1 MSEHLF
7 TYGTLQP
14 DLAPDEIAHVVR
26 RLEVIGKGTVRG
38 TLFDLGSYPGAVID
52 RASPRRIAGTV
63 FRLPE
68 DSGIMRKL
76 DKYEGY
82 NPESPHTSLFI
93 RRVHPVHMT
102 NGQVLEC
109 WIYEYNGRPD
119 HASII
124 ESGTYTR

>member
-1 MSEHLF
+1 MSEHIF

-38 TLFDLGSYPGAVID
+38 TLYDLGSCPGAVID
-52 RASPRRIAGTV
+52 RACPRRISGTV

-68 DSGIMRKL
+68 DGGIMRKL
-76 DKYEGY
+76 DTYEGY

-93 RRVHPVHMT
+93 RRVHPVHMA

-124 ESGTYTR
+124 ESGTYSR

>member
-1 MSEHLF
+1 MSEYLF
-7 TYGTLQP
+7 AYGTLQP
-14 DLAPDEIAHVVR
+14 GFAPDDVAPLVR
-26 RLEVIGKGTVRG
+26 TLDIIGKGTVQG
-38 TLFDLGSYPGAVID
+38 TLYNLGSYPGAVID
-52 RASPRRIAGTV
+52 PASPQRISGTV

-76 DKYEGY
+76 DTYEGY